1 MNKIKEN
8 IQEIKSQID
17 HACHATSPVFKQ
29 ENGSSS
35 NNRQNSVTLLAVS
48 KTKPVSAIEQAYL
61 VGQRDFGE
69 NYLQEAIEK
78 ITKLSNLP
86 EICWHFIGPIQSNK
100 TKQIAQH
107 FNWVHSVDRVKIAHR
122 LNDHLNDSS
131 LQNHCQ
137 DTSLNICLQVNI
149 SEESSKSGIMVDE
162 VFSLAEVVDNCDKL
176 TLRGLMAIPEKK
188 AGKASYE
195 KMQHLF
201 KKLQAQYPT
210 VDTLSMGMSN
220 DLELAIAYGSTMVRI
235 GTAIFGQRD

>member
-1 MNKIKEN
+1 MNIIKEN
-8 IQEIKSQID
+8 ILEIKSQINQ
-17 HACHATSPVFKQ
+17 ACLAHYSA
-29 ENGSSS
+29 ENLVNKHSS
-35 NNRQNSVTLLAVS
+35 NNRQNLVTLLAVS
-48 KTKPVSAIEQAYL
+48 KTKPVEAIEQAYQA
-61 VGQRDFGE
+61 GQRDFGE
-69 NYLQEAIEK
+69 NYVQEAIEK

-86 EICWHFIGPIQSNK
+86 NICWHYIGPIQSNK

-107 FNWVHSVDRVKIAHR
+107 FNWVHSVDRAKIALR
-122 LNDHLNDSS
+122 LNNHLNEEN
-131 LQNHCQ
+131 QQVHCQ

-149 SEESSKSGIMVDE
+149 SEEPSKSGIMADD

-176 TLRGLMAIPEKK
+176 TLRGLMAIPEKS

-220 DLELAIAYGSTMVRI
+220 DMDVAISHGSTMVRI
-235 GTAIFGQRD
+235 GTAIFGKRN